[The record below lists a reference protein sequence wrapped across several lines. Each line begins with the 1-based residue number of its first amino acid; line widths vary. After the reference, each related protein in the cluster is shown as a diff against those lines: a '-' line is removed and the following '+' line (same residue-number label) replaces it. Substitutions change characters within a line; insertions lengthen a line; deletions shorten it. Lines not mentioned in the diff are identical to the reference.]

1 MSPSECSVLTTITT
15 VSTTTGGMIIV
26 FLSQMPMP
34 GMVLFLRRFY
44 ILNDMLLSTQKSRK
58 MKDLGTVNKEL
69 PFQERVRVKRW
80 SSLSW
85 LSSHPYILIITERGL
100 EIGHLDHRL

>member
-1 MSPSECSVLTTITT
+1 MLTTITT
-15 VSTTTGGMIIV
+15 ASTTTGGMIIF

-34 GMVLFLRRFY
+34 GMVLFLRFY
-44 ILNDMLLSTQKSRK
+44 ILNDMLLLTQKSRK
-58 MKDLGTVNKEL
+58 MEDLGTVNKEL
-69 PFQERVRVKRW
+69 PLQERVQVKRW

-100 EIGHLDHRL
+100 EIGHLGHRL